1 MFDFKDKVVLITGAA
16 QGFGRVLASAFAE
29 RGAKLALCDIN
40 DEGGEET
47 LAEVKARGADGF
59 YMHTDISQESDVEG
73 FVAATV
79 GRFGRLDV
87 AINNA
92 SKEIAGPTLDL
103 PSEDFGTV
111 IDTNLKGTYYGM
123 KHQVAQMRKN
133 GGGAIVNQA
142 SVTSSITGVPDN
154 GLYAAT
160 KGGIIA
166 LTKSAALQVASENI
180 SINAIA
186 SCAFDIPDDMFLRW
200 IDDHHVTREEAA
212 GWFPIKRL
220 GKAAEIAAATL
231 YLASD
236 EARFVVGT
244 VLTIDGGFTAQ

>member
-1 MFDFKDKVVLITGAA
+1 MLDFKDKVVLITGAA
-16 QGFGRVLASAFAE
+16 QGFGRVLALAFAA
-29 RGAKLALCDIN
+29 RAAKLALCDIN
-40 DEGGEET
+40 DKGGEET
-47 LAEVKARGADGF
+47 LAQVKAQGAEGF
-59 YMHTDISQESDVEG
+59 YQHADIAVEADVEA

-79 GRFGRLDV
+79 ARFGRLDV

-92 SKEIAGPTLDL
+92 SKEITGPTLDL

-111 IDTNLKGTYYGM
+111 VDTNLKGTYYCL
-123 KHQVAQMRKN
+123 KHEVAQMRKN

-142 SVTSSITGVPDN
+142 SVTSSMTGVPDN
-154 GLYAAT
+154 GIYAAT
-160 KGGIIA
+160 KGGIIG
-166 LTKSAALQVASENI
+166 LTKSAALQVAAENI

-200 IDDHHVTREEAA
+200 IDDHHVSRKEAC
-212 GWFPIKRL
+212 GWLPIKRL
-220 GKAAEIAAATL
+220 GRPEEIAAATL